1 MKTLLSITTFL
12 FLLLSFTTT
21 AHAFDIRKT
30 FYNSSVYTPSSGA
43 YVGPDSLA
51 DIYNPILN
59 LVYILSGIIILTSFL
74 WGGFVIISNSGNA
87 QEVAKGQKIITT
99 TLIGLVAL
107 VSVYWIVQ
115 LVEYLTGL
123 RGAITNPQQLLP

>member
-1 MKTLLSITTFL
+1 MKSLLFIITFSA
-12 FLLLSFTTT
+12 LLLALTTPT
-21 AHAFDIRKT
+21 NAFNIRDT
-30 FYNSSVYTPSSGA
+30 FYNSSSYTASSGTLT
-43 YVGPDSLA
+43 GPDSLA

-59 LVYILSGIIILTSFL
+59 FVYILAGIIILVSFL

-107 VSVYWIVQ
+107 ISVYWIVQ